1 MRVMAEFRRGA
12 RLDNV
17 EVRWKRKDGSAIT
30 VRLSGRVVN
39 NPEETAEVV
48 EKKPGVRERERQ
60 TPISS
65 SPRGPRPEYVDNG
78 AK

>member
-1 MRVMAEFRRGA
+1 MTYVRNASEFKPA
-12 RLDNV
+12 
-17 EVRWKRKDGSAIT
+17 K
-30 VRLSGRVVN
+30 
-39 NPEETAEVV
+39 
-48 EKKPGVRERERQ
+48 KKPGVRERERQ